1 MAATVYECLF
11 LLDSN
16 RYARDPHGLP
26 TQINALIEGID
37 GEILVSRMWAEQKLA
52 YPIKGHKKGVYWLTY
67 FRADSLRLKEFNR
80 ACQLNEA
87 VLRHLALKVD
97 PRLVDA
103 LVAHATGQ
111 TLEEEEPAEGEGE
124 GEPVAAGQGA
134 EA

>member
-1 MAATVYECLF
+1 MPAAVYECLF

-26 TQINALIEGID
+26 GQINELIQKSG

-67 FRADSLRLKEFNR
+67 FRADTQTITGFNR
-80 ACQLNEA
+80 ACQLNESI
-87 VLRHLALKVD
+87 LRHLALRVD
-97 PRLVDA
+97 PRLASDA
-103 LVAHATGQ
+103 GGARHRGEAV
-111 TLEEEEPAEGEGE
+111 EEEEAEAPA
-124 GEPVAAGQGA
+124 GEPVAAGQ